1 MLTASAE
8 QPQTLDLMQFRSA
21 GPEQRCRKAIEA
33 VRSLFSQGKTAC
45 VSFSAGKD
53 SSAVMHLTVEAARE
67 AKANGENPRVVVLSS
82 DTGVENPE
90 LALLLRKEH
99 AKLKRALARENI
111 PHDVIMTHPSLAS
124 SWAVRVLGGNKLPSF
139 PGASHECAI
148 DFKVEPM
155 RKARNALF
163 RRAGK
168 DAVVTLLGT
177 RYDESVA
184 RAHAM
189 AARQEVGH
197 RPYRNSNG
205 ELVMSPLAFW
215 TSDDVW
221 ELLGLARSGAVTSYS
236 DFADTFRLY
245 ADAGGTSCAVVSDA
259 ITEGVKAARGGCGA
273 RFGCYTCVAI
283 SGDRS
288 LSTMVESDPRY
299 AYMAGLGRLRDH
311 IASARYDFTK
321 RYWVHRGI
329 GERGV
334 KLEPDCF
341 SPGFL
346 LELFRYA
353 ATLDYEE
360 RQAARRAGHRPR
372 FQLLTAEAVVV
383 IDALWSLNGFHP
395 PHTALL
401 EWRSISDGKTRFP
414 VPVLRTSGS
423 IAQRRMPKAVWLPT
437 DATWDGPRHELAG
450 GFLDAETMLANPC
463 VSVETR
469 ADGRTIPARH
479 TERRMEVDI
488 ESLEMALDFEWDAIM
503 ERHRVAAGDWTS
515 GYRFWTEY
523 GTLSLT
529 SAQAGE
535 HDKILRR
542 TAWRARNGFLGEA
555 GNRKA
560 QTMAREAQYHKRS

>member
-1 MLTASAE
+1 MPTDVTE
-8 QPQTLDLMQFRSA
+8 HPQALDLLQFNSA

-33 VRSLFSQGKTAC
+33 IRSLFSQGKTAC

-67 AKANGENPRVVVLSS
+67 AKAHGENPRVVVLSS

-99 AKLKRALARENI
+99 AKLKRALSRDSI
-111 PHDVIMTHPSLAS
+111 SHDLIMTQPTLAS

-168 DAVVTLLGT
+168 DTVVTLLGT
-177 RYDESVA
+177 RYEESATRA
-184 RAHAM
+184 RAM
-189 AARQEVGH
+189 ASRQEVGH
-197 RPYRNSNG
+197 RPYRNTEG

-221 ELLGLARSGAVTSYS
+221 ELLGLARSGAVAAYS

-273 RFGCYTCVAI
+273 RFGCFTCVAV

-299 AYMAGLGRLRDH
+299 AYMTGLGRLRDH
-311 IASARYDFTK
+311 IALARYDFTK

-329 GERGV
+329 TEQGV

-353 ATLDYEE
+353 ASLDYNE
-360 RQAARRAGHRPR
+360 RQASRRAGHRPR
-372 FQLLTAEAVVV
+372 FQLLSTETVVV

-401 EWRSISDGKTRFP
+401 EWRSISEGITHFP
-414 VPVLRTSGS
+414 VPVPSSSDSLP
-423 IAQRRMPKAVWLPT
+423 QRMPEAVWLST
-437 DATWDGPRHELAG
+437 DATWDGARQELAG
-450 GFLDAETMLANPC
+450 GFLDAETMLAEPC
-463 VSVETR
+463 VTVKTR
-469 ADGRTIPARH
+469 ADGRALPALE
-479 TERRMEVDI
+479 TAPRMEVDI
-488 ESLEMALDFEWDAIM
+488 ESFETALDFEWDTIL
-503 ERHRVAAGDWTS
+503 ERHRTAAGDWTS
-515 GYRFWTEY
+515 GYRFWTQY

-529 SAQAGE
+529 SAQTGE
-535 HDKILRR
+535 HDTILRR
-542 TAWRARNGFLGEA
+542 TAWRARNGFLGET

-560 QTMAREAQYHKRS
+560 QSMAREAQAHKRT

>member
-1 MLTASAE
+1 MLTAVAG
-8 QPQTLDLMQFRSA
+8 QPQVPDLMPFQSS
-21 GPEQRCRKAIEA
+21 GPEQRCRKAVESI
-33 VRSLFSQGKTAC
+33 RSLFSQGKTAC

-67 AKANGENPRVVVLSS
+67 AKANGQNPRVVVLSS

-90 LALLLRKEH
+90 LALLLRREH
-99 AKLKRALARENI
+99 AKLRRVLARDSI
-111 PHDVIMTHPSLAS
+111 SHDVIMTQPSLAS

-163 RRAGK
+163 RRTGK

-177 RYDESVA
+177 RYDESVT

-189 AARQEVGH
+189 ASRQEVGH
-197 RPYRNSNG
+197 RPYRNDEG

-221 ELLGLARSGAVTSYS
+221 ELLGLARSGALASYS
-236 DFADTFRLY
+236 DFEDTFRLY
-245 ADAGGTSCAVVSDA
+245 ADAGGTSCAVISDA

-273 RFGCYTCVAI
+273 RFGCFTCVAV
-283 SGDRS
+283 SCDRS
-288 LSTMVESDPRY
+288 LAAMVESDQQY

-311 IASARYDFTK
+311 IALARYDYSK

-329 GERGV
+329 SAQGV

-341 SPGFL
+341 SPAFL

-353 ATLDYEE
+353 ASLDYEE
-360 RQAARRAGHRPR
+360 RQAARRDGHRPR
-372 FQLLTAEAVVV
+372 FQLLSRQAVVV

-401 EWRSISDGKTRFP
+401 EWRSISEGKTHFP
-414 VPVLRTSGS
+414 VPVPSTSGS
-423 IAQRRMPKAVWLPT
+423 LPQRFPKALWVAA
-437 DATWDGPRHELAG
+437 DATWDGSRHELAG
-450 GFLDAETMLANPC
+450 GFLDVETMLADPC
-463 VSVETR
+463 VPVETR
-469 ADGRTIPARH
+469 ADGRAIPTFQ

-488 ESLEMALDFEWDAIM
+488 ESLEMALDFEWDAIL
-503 ERHRVAAGDWTS
+503 ERHRAAAGDWTS
-515 GYRFWTEY
+515 GYRFWTQF

-529 SAQAGE
+529 PAQTGE

-542 TAWRARNGFLGEA
+542 TAWRARNGFLGEK
-555 GNRKA
+555 GNQKA
-560 QTMAREAQYHKRS
+560 QAMACEAQSHKRP